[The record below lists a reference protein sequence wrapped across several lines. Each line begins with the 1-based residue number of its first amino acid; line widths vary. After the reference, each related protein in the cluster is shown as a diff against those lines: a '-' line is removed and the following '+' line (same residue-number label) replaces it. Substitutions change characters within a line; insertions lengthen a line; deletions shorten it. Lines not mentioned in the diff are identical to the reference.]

1 MQVTYMRR
9 ASVSSSTVI
18 HYQTVRGSVLSQQDR
33 RGGGE
38 VLRLEGGREGPE
50 RGACCADPAGSR
62 PLWPR
67 VPEMP
72 YCPQMGECQQPRG
85 WARGPS
91 RGDSDSVTRRPCNGK
106 EPGM

>member
-33 RGGGE
+33 RVGGG
-38 VLRLEGGREGPE
+38 LRLEGGREGPE

-85 WARGPS
+85 WARGSS

>member
-1 MQVTYMRR
+1 MALCRSLICAEPQFLP
-9 ASVSSSTVI
+9 
-18 HYQTVRGSVLSQQDR
+18 QLSFIIR
-33 RGGGE
+33 LCGALYSANKTGGG
-38 VLRLEGGREGPE
+38 LRLEGGREGPE

-72 YCPQMGECQQPRG
+72 YCPQMGECQQPGG